1 MVDPRRLATFSDDAF
16 ADAIRG
22 LGRDLAVPTTA
33 VGGPDPAL
41 RARTAIQAAG
51 IAPESGWLDRLGLR
65 PAGRPATRPLRRG
78 LVLAVVALLALA
90 AIAGAIGFGLP
101 GLRIIFG
108 PTASASP
115 GPSGTTTVS
124 GAPPPSRVPTPSPT
138 VGPPGSTLGLGR
150 IVTLDEARTAAGFPV
165 LLPADARLG
174 APDLIWL
181 DDVGR
186 VTMLWLAR
194 PGLTTIAEP
203 GISLIVTEFPGHLDE
218 GYFQKILQGG
228 TTIETA
234 KVGESTGYWITG
246 DPHEFVYVGPGPTG
260 EPIFENRR
268 LVGDTLAW
276 SIGDV
281 TYRLETSLGKAEA
294 IRVAESMR

>member
-1 MVDPRRLATFSDDAF
+1 VADPRRLATLSDDAF

-22 LGRDLAVPTTA
+22 LGRDLAVPTIPA
-33 VGGPDPAL
+33 DGPDLAL
-41 RARTAIQAAG
+41 RARAAIQTAG

-65 PAGRPATRPLRRG
+65 SAGRPATRPLRRS
-78 LVLAVVALLALA
+78 LILAVAALLALA

-101 GLRIIFG
+101 GLRIVFG
-108 PTASASP
+108 PTATASP
-115 GPSGTTTVS
+115 SPAPTASG
-124 GAPPPSRVPTPSPT
+124 VPTPSRPPTPTPT

-150 IVTLDEARTAAGFPV
+150 IVTLDEARTAVDYPII
-165 LLPADARLG
+165 LPTDTRLG

-194 PGLTTIAEP
+194 PGLTTIVEP
-203 GISLIVTEFPGHLDE
+203 GISLIVTEFPGHMDE
-218 GYFQKILQGG
+218 AYFQKILQGG
-228 TTIETA
+228 TTIETV
-234 KVGESTGYWITG
+234 KVGEATGYWIAG
-246 DPHEFVYVGPGPTG
+246 DPHQFVYVGPGPTG
-260 EPIFENRR
+260 EPTFENRR

-276 SIGDV
+276 SVGDV
-281 TYRLETSLGKAEA
+281 TYRIETSLGKDEA

>member
-1 MVDPRRLATFSDDAF
+1 MAEQRRLATLSDDAF
-16 ADAIRG
+16 ADAIRSLG
-22 LGRDLAVPTTA
+22 LDLAVPTTVA
-33 VGGPDPAL
+33 GGADPAL
-41 RARTAIQAAG
+41 RARAAIEAAR

-65 PAGRPATRPLRRG
+65 PRGRPATRPLRRG
-78 LVLAVVALLALA
+78 LVIAVVALLALA

-108 PTASASP
+108 PTATASP
-115 GPSGTTTVS
+115 SPMPTVS
-124 GAPPPSRVPTPSPT
+124 GAPTPSRAPTPTPT

-150 IVTLDEARTAAGFPV
+150 IVTLAEARTAVGIPII
-165 LLPADARLG
+165 LPSDTRLG

-181 DDVGR
+181 DDVDR

-194 PGLTTIAEP
+194 PGLTTIVEP
-203 GISLIVTEFPGHLDE
+203 GISLIVTEFPGHMDE
-218 GYFQKILQGG
+218 GYFQKILRGG
-228 TTIETA
+228 TTIETV
-234 KVGESTGYWITG
+234 KVGASTGYWITG

-260 EPIFENRR
+260 EPTFENRR

-276 SIGDV
+276 SVDDV
-281 TYRLETSLGKAEA
+281 TYRLETSLGKDEA

>member
-1 MVDPRRLATFSDDAF
+1 MADRRRLATLSDDGF
-16 ADAIRG
+16 ADAIRA
-22 LGRDLAVPTTA
+22 LGGELAVPTIPA
-33 VGGPDPAL
+33 GGPDIAL

-65 PAGRPATRPLRRG
+65 PRGRPATRPLRRG
-78 LVLAVVALLALA
+78 LVIAVVALLALA

-108 PTASASP
+108 PTATASP
-115 GPSGTTTVS
+115 SPMPTVS
-124 GAPPPSRVPTPSPT
+124 GAPTPSRAPTPTPT

-150 IVTLDEARTAAGFPV
+150 IVTLAEARTAVGIPII
-165 LLPADARLG
+165 LPSDTRLG

-181 DDVGR
+181 DDVDR

-194 PGLTTIAEP
+194 PGLTTIVEP
-203 GISLIVTEFPGHLDE
+203 EISLIVTEFPGHMDE
-218 GYFQKILQGG
+218 GYFQKILGGG
-228 TTIETA
+228 TTIETV
-234 KVGESTGYWITG
+234 KVGASTGYWITG

-260 EPIFENRR
+260 EPTFENRR

-276 SIGDV
+276 SVDDV
-281 TYRLETSLGKAEA
+281 TYRLETSLGKDEA

>member
-1 MVDPRRLATFSDDAF
+1 MADRRRLATLSDDGF
-16 ADAIRG
+16 ADAIRA
-22 LGRDLAVPTTA
+22 LGGELAVPTIPA
-33 VGGPDPAL
+33 GGPDLAL
-41 RARTAIQAAG
+41 RATTAIQAAG

-65 PAGRPATRPLRRG
+65 PRGRPATRPLRRG
-78 LVLAVVALLALA
+78 LVIAVVALLALA

-108 PTASASP
+108 PTATASP
-115 GPSGTTTVS
+115 SPMPTVS
-124 GAPPPSRVPTPSPT
+124 GAPTPSRAPTPTPT

-150 IVTLDEARTAAGFPV
+150 IVTLAEARTAVGIPII
-165 LLPADARLG
+165 LPSDTRLG

-194 PGLTTIAEP
+194 PGLTTIVEP
-203 GISLIVTEFPGHLDE
+203 GISLIVTEFPVHMDE
-218 GYFQKILQGG
+218 GYFQKILGGG
-228 TTIETA
+228 TTIETV
-234 KVGESTGYWITG
+234 KVGASTGYWITG

-260 EPIFENRR
+260 EPTFENRR

-276 SIGDV
+276 SVDDV
-281 TYRLETSLGKAEA
+281 TYRLETSLGKDEA

>member
-1 MVDPRRLATFSDDAF
+1 MADPQRLATFSDDAL
-16 ADAIRG
+16 ADAIRA
-22 LGRDLAVPTTA
+22 LGPELAVPA
-33 VGGPDPAL
+33 IPAGAPDLAL

-51 IAPESGWLDRLGLR
+51 LTPESGWLDRLGLR
-65 PAGRPATRPLRRG
+65 PAGHPATRRLRRS
-78 LVLAVVALLALA
+78 LVLAVAALLALA

-108 PTASASP
+108 PTATASP
-115 GPSGTTTVS
+115 SPTTTVS
-124 GAPPPSRVPTPSPT
+124 GAPTPSRAPTPTPT

-150 IVTLDEARTAAGFPV
+150 IVTLDEARTAVDYPII
-165 LLPADARLG
+165 LPTDTRLN
-174 APDLIWL
+174 APDLVWL

-194 PGLTTIAEP
+194 PGLTTIVEP
-203 GISLIVTEFPGHLDE
+203 GISLIVTEFPGHMDE

-228 TTIETA
+228 TTIETV

-260 EPIFENRR
+260 EPTFENRR

-276 SIGDV
+276 SVGDV
-281 TYRLETSLGKAEA
+281 TYRLETSLGKDEA